1 MPHIA
6 GQCSQVATFVA
17 LSLRRASDARGAL
30 RSPAALAHATTQEV
44 THAMIAEPA
53 RPPASLAASREAR
66 DRGRWSHEL
75 ATAVCDHRSA
85 LYNTRDSLERAYY
98 RTLVRA
104 HLACTGAAASWR
116 RRLHSERGQGTVEYV
131 ALILLVA
138 LVLAGV
144 VASLKGFRTGKGKTL
159 ADTLLDKIT
168 DAIESVKF

>member
-1 MPHIA
+1 
-6 GQCSQVATFVA
+6 
-17 LSLRRASDARGAL
+17 
-30 RSPAALAHATTQEV
+30 
-44 THAMIAEPA
+44 MIAEPA
-53 RPPASLAASREAR
+53 RPSASLAASREDR
-66 DRGRWSHEL
+66 DRGCRSHKL
-75 ATAVCDHRSA
+75 ATDVCDRRSA
-85 LYNTRDSLERAYY
+85 LYDTRDALERAYY

-104 HLACTGAAASWR
+104 HLACTGAAAGWR